1 MKLKVISSHNLVTF
15 EEEVNDFV
23 ELLEECDSIEEYT
36 LTYQVS
42 PVAMT
47 IGHSMLHTEYTAFI
61 EYEGELQMEGAYS
74 W

>member
-1 MKLKVISSHNLVTF
+1 MKLKVISSQNLDNF
-15 EEEVNDFV
+15 EEQVNDFI
-23 ELLEECDSIEEYT
+23 ELLEGCDSITEYSIE
-36 LTYQVS
+36 YQVN

-74 W
+74 

>member
-1 MKLKVISSHNLVTF
+1 MKLKVISSQNLDNF
-15 EEEVNDFV
+15 EEQVNDFI
-23 ELLEECDSIEEYT
+23 ELLEGCDSIVNYIAE
-36 LTYQVS
+36 YQVN

-74 W
+74 